1 MMSLIAGSVQVAVEL
16 QIWTLT
22 FLLHCLHRH
31 INGLLQAA
39 ARKRVMWNLD
49 NLRYLIGRLHD
60 LSVAIDSC
68 YGFTMLIFLVSRSV
82 FCQYHCYKV
91 INFLYHTLCGTVS
104 KAVDTNVLSTA
115 RKLIGQVVRICIQIY
130 TCNAV
135 VTEVS

>member
-1 MMSLIAGSVQVAVEL
+1 MSLMAGSVQVAVEL
-16 QIWTLT
+16 QVWTLT

-31 INGLLQAA
+31 INSLLQAA
-39 ARKRVMWNLD
+39 PGKRVINFD

-91 INFLYHTLCGTVS
+91 INYLYHTLRGTVS
-104 KAVDTNVLSTA
+104 KAVDVNVLVTA
-115 RKLIGQVVRICIQIY
+115 RKLIGQVIRIFIQIF

-135 VTEVS
+135 VTEVSY